1 MSDIS
6 VSDRINESI
15 FNIRTT
21 LRIDKTGKKEQK
33 SNSMTAKK
41 ETDTDKFHLFCHN
54 YGNFSL
60 ISFGH

>member
-6 VSDRINESI
+6 ASDRINESI
-15 FNIRTT
+15 FNIKAT

-41 ETDTDKFHLFCHN
+41 ETETDIFYLFCHN